1 MTNSF
6 ESCAEITALF
16 LDGNRLGSVPPRSL
30 QNCTKLRVLD
40 LSENSELVVNAES
53 FYGLQSLDSLRIGIS
68 VVYNGIFDNLPQ
80 LRELYLTGV
89 REIGSDALRHMG
101 QLEVIEISGS
111 TSMAPSQIQDAIR
124 GMGSVTSIWLS
135 RNGFTTFDFTVFE
148 GLELEEFGLHGN
160 LLTTI
165 PDNSF
170 AHYQNL
176 GALRL
181 HSNQISL
188 LTNASFAGL
197 QNLDTLTLYD
207 NRLTH
212 LSPNTF
218 HQLINLRT
226 LHLSNNNLPQID
238 PETFNGLQNLDSL
251 FLNSIQLSTLVP
263 GMFEPLENLRTLQMI
278 DGQIAE
284 IPPNI
289 FTPLKNLLNLNLGN
303 NWIVRLNSNSFGSLP
318 LLNSFLFSNYRSE
331 GVNAIERDFFSNLP
345 SLVRFG
351 GAGHVCFNGVVDVS
365 VVDFDRST
373 VFDDCFSN
381 WDGVTPTTTELTTT
395 KSNNGA
401 IAHMITFLRL
411 VIFIGIRV
419 LYEYL

>member
-1 MTNSF
+1 MANSF
-6 ESCAEITALF
+6 ESCDEVTGLF
-16 LDGNRLGSVPPRSL
+16 LDRNRLTSVPPRSL

-40 LSENSELVVNAES
+40 LSGNSELVVNSES
-53 FYGLQSLDSLRIGIS
+53 FYGLQSLANLRIGIS
-68 VVYNGIFDNLPQ
+68 SVYNGIFDNLPQ

-89 REIGSDALRHMG
+89 REIGSDALRQMW
-101 QLEVIEISGS
+101 QLEMIEISGS
-111 TSMAPSQIQDAIR
+111 TSLAPSEIQDAIR

-135 RNGFTTFDFTVFE
+135 RNGFTTFDFTFFE
-148 GLELEEFGLHGN
+148 QLELEDLGLHGN
-160 LLTTI
+160 LLTTV

-170 AHYQNL
+170 ANYRNL
-176 GALRL
+176 EALRL
-181 HSNQISL
+181 HSNQISV
-188 LTNASFAGL
+188 LTNESFAGL
-197 QNLDTLTLYD
+197 QNLDTLSLHD

-251 FLNSIQLSTLVP
+251 FLNSVQLSKLVP
-263 GMFEPLENLRTLQMI
+263 GMFEPLENLRTLQII

-318 LLNSFLFSNYRSE
+318 LLNSFLLSNYRNE

-345 SLVRFG
+345 SLLRFG
-351 GAGHVCFNGVVDVS
+351 GTGHVCFNGVVDVS
-365 VVDFDRST
+365 LVDFDGST
-373 VFDDCFSN
+373 VFDNCFSN
-381 WDGVTPTTTELTTT
+381 WDGVTSTTTELTTT
-395 KSNNGA
+395 LSNNGA
-401 IAHMITFLRL
+401 IVDTITFLRL
-411 VIFIGIRV
+411 VIFIGIKV
-419 LYEYL
+419 LYEHL

>member
-1 MTNSF
+1 MANSF
-6 ESCAEITALF
+6 ESCDEVTGLF
-16 LDGNRLGSVPPRSL
+16 LDRNRLRSVPPRSL

-89 REIGSDALRHMG
+89 TEIGSDALRHMG
-101 QLEVIEISGS
+101 QLEMIEISGS
-111 TSMAPSQIQDAIR
+111 TSLAPSEIQNAIR
-124 GMGSVTSIWLS
+124 GTGSVTGVWLS
-135 RNGFTTFDFTVFE
+135 RNGFTTFDFTVFD
-148 GLELEEFGLHGN
+148 GLELEELGLHGN
-160 LLTTI
+160 LLTSV

-170 AHYQNL
+170 ANYQNL
-176 GALRL
+176 AALRL
-181 HSNQISL
+181 HSNQISV
-188 LTNASFAGL
+188 LTNGSFAGL

-251 FLNSIQLSTLVP
+251 FLNSVPLSKLVP
-263 GMFEPLENLRTLQMI
+263 GMFEPLENLRTLQII

-318 LLNSFLFSNYRSE
+318 LLNSFLLSNYRSD
-331 GVNAIERDFFSNLP
+331 GVNAIQRDLFSNLP
-345 SLVRFG
+345 GLVRFG
-351 GAGHVCFNGVVDVS
+351 GTGHVCFNGVVDVS
-365 VVDFDRST
+365 LVDFDGST
-373 VFDDCFSN
+373 VFDNCFSN
-381 WDGVTPTTTELTTT
+381 WDGVTSSTTELTTT
-395 KSNNGA
+395 PSSNGA
-401 IAHMITFLRL
+401 TVDTITFLRL
-411 VIFIGIRV
+411 VTLIGIRV
-419 LYEYL
+419 MYQYI